1 MSPLRGLLE
10 SFAMSERKILI
21 VEDDAISLQYL
32 TRFLTAS
39 GYAVI
44 RCQDG
49 PTAVSLAATQKPDL
63 ILLDLGLPSPNPKS
77 CPSFDGFKVLDWLP
91 RILKDKPIPVIV
103 LTAQEP
109 AQAKELALKAG
120 ATAFLQKPADSN
132 KLLTA
137 IRIALNDV

>member
-1 MSPLRGLLE
+1 MSQVARLFDLLT
-10 SFAMSERKILI
+10 MSEKKILI

-32 TRFLTAS
+32 TRFLTET

-44 RCQDG
+44 RCGDG

-63 ILLDLGLPSPNPKS
+63 ILLDLGLPSPNPKT

-91 RILKDKPIPVIV
+91 RILKDKRIPVIV

-132 KLLTA
+132 KLLSA
-137 IRIALNDV
+137 IKIALNEL

>member
-1 MSPLRGLLE
+1 MNE
-10 SFAMSERKILI
+10 KKILI

-32 TRFLTAS
+32 TRFLTEH

-44 RCQDG
+44 RSSDG
-49 PTAVSLAATQKPDL
+49 PTAVSLAATQQPDL
-63 ILLDLGLPSPNPKS
+63 ILLDLGLPSPNPTN

-91 RILKDKPIPVIV
+91 RILKDKRIPVIV

-109 AQAKELALKAG
+109 SVAKELALKAG
-120 ATAFLQKPADSN
+120 ATAYLQKPADSK
-132 KLLTA
+132 KLLDA